1 MGSGGIN
8 GKKLMLANSPWDN
21 IEQILIV
28 ISLRRLLARWWM
40 AAHLPLCRVPE
51 RVFNMTIKCLSFG
64 FLLRLP
70 LSILWASFPPGLS
83 PLLPLHGIPSVR
95 CSVRADE
102 TETFPFKTEVYF
114 SPSVSGRCPY
124 ILWHEL
130 CQFYVAVRFSPPS
143 SSHRLSCS
151 NWHKPFRPFALRFF
165 PLLSR
170 FPRYESKMAGRT
182 WKFA

>member
-1 MGSGGIN
+1 
-8 GKKLMLANSPWDN
+8 MLANSPWDN

-64 FLLRLP
+64 FYWGFLSLSCEPPSLLASAHFCLFPAFHPYGAASVHIKLRLFLLKLRCIFLLLSQDAP
-70 LSILWASFPPGLS
+70 LIFYDTNSVNFMLPSDFLRP
-83 PLLPLHGIPSVR
+83 PLHIASLVR
-95 CSVRADE
+95 IDTNR
-102 TETFPFKTEVYF
+102 
-114 SPSVSGRCPY
+114 
-124 ILWHEL
+124 
-130 CQFYVAVRFSPPS
+130 
-143 SSHRLSCS
+143 
-151 NWHKPFRPFALRFF
+151 FRPFALRFF

-170 FPRYESKMAGRT
+170 FRRYEKKMAGRT